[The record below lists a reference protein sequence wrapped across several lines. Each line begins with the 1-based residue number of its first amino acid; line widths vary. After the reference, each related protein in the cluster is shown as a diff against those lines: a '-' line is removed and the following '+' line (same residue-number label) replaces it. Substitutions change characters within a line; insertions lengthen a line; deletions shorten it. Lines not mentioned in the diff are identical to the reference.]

1 MVGEPSAGQETRP
14 QDIEAVGQE
23 VGRSQLFLDWGI
35 EIDLINAVRRLME
48 CFMFYRMRSR
58 VAGSGRDNELEV
70 WG

>member
-48 CFMFYRMRSR
+48 CFIYI
-58 VAGSGRDNELEV
+58 G
-70 WG
+70 